1 VHRAA
6 DLFQAEGLLK
16 HCQVNIALLAMN
28 ISTGIFSREYCPAGY
43 EYFNWDIQS
52 LKFTQTMQKHR
63 RRE

>member
-28 ISTGIFSREYCPAGY
+28 ISTGIFSRLNLPKPCRSIDGENDCC
-43 EYFNWDIQS
+43 
-52 LKFTQTMQKHR
+52 
-63 RRE
+63 